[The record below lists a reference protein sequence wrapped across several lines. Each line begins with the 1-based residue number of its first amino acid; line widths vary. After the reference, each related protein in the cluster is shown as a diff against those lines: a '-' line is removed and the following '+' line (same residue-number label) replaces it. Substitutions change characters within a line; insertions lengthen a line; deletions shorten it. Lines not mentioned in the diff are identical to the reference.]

1 MVIDT
6 QTFYLIVLA
15 GNMVVNCF
23 LAYLYHFRVKIEQK
37 QTQIAEENAE
47 ARKCLRNFRKY
58 MTIEEDTIK
67 RMSPEELKEF
77 IDNLKHLG
85 EDE

>member
-1 MVIDT
+1 MDSTIIYILV
-6 QTFYLIVLA
+6 LI
-15 GNMVVNCF
+15 GNMTVNVF

-58 MTIEEDTIK
+58 IGIEEETIK
-67 RMSPEELKEF
+67 NMSPKELEEF
-77 IDNLKHLG
+77 IYNLKHLG